1 MCLRDIVPKR
11 ALEALVREFK
21 TQRKIEFAD
30 TDLGGIVHF
39 SRYFVF
45 METAEHQFLNALG
58 TSVHTMVDGKTIGWP
73 RVKVSCEYEGPARYG
88 DTLDIT
94 VRVLRKGASSMT
106 YEIEFEIDG
115 RRIAR
120 GESTS
125 VCCEMGPNMRSVP
138 IPDSLAARIEEG

>member
-1 MCLRDIVPKR
+1 MPER
-11 ALEALVREFK
+11 ALEAAVREFK

-45 METAEHQFLNALG
+45 METAEHQFLDSLG
-58 TSVHTMVDGKTIGWP
+58 TSVHTVVDGKTIGWP
-73 RVKVSCEYEGPARYG
+73 RVNVSCQYAGPARYG

-94 VRVLRKGASSMT
+94 VRVLRKGRSSMT

-115 RRIAR
+115 RRVAR

-125 VCCEMGPNMRSVP
+125 VHCELGPDMRSAP
-138 IPDSLAARIEEG
+138 IPAELARRIEEG

>member
-58 TSVHTMVDGKTIGWP
+58 TSVHTVVDGKTIGWP

-138 IPDSLAARIEEG
+138 IPDALAARIEEG

>member
-58 TSVHTMVDGKTIGWP
+58 TSVHTVVDGKAIGWP

-138 IPDSLAARIEEG
+138 IPDALAARIEEG

>member
-1 MCLRDIVPKR
+1 MP
-11 ALEALVREFK
+11 AGELEAPVREFR

-45 METAEHQFLNALG
+45 METAEHQFLDSLG
-58 TSVHTMVDGKTIGWP
+58 TSVHLVEGNRTIGWP
-73 RVKVSCEYEGPARYG
+73 RVKVSCEYAGPARYG

-94 VRVLRKGASSMT
+94 VRVLRRGTSSVT
-106 YEIEFEIDG
+106 YGIEFEIDG
-115 RRIAR
+115 RRVAR

-125 VCCEMGPNMRSVP
+125 VRCELGPDMKSIP
-138 IPDSLAARIEEG
+138 IPDDLGRKMEEG

>member
-11 ALEALVREFK
+11 ALEALVSEFK

-58 TSVHTMVDGKTIGWP
+58 TSVHTVVDGKTMGWP
-73 RVKVSCEYEGPARYG
+73 RVKVSCQYEGPARYG

-94 VRVLRKGASSMT
+94 VRVLRQGASSMT
-106 YEIEFEIDG
+106 YEIKFEIDG
-115 RRIAR
+115 RRVAR

-125 VCCEMGPNMRSVP
+125 VYCELGSNMRSVP
-138 IPDSLAARIEEG
+138 IPDALAARIEEG

>member
-1 MCLRDIVPKR
+1 MPVR
-11 ALEALVREFK
+11 ALEAAVREFK

-45 METAEHQFLNALG
+45 METAEHQFLDALG
-58 TSVHTMVDGKTIGWP
+58 TSVHIVDGDKTIGWP
-73 RVKVSCEYEGPARYG
+73 RVKVSCEYAGPARYG
-88 DTLDIT
+88 DTLDIK
-94 VRVLRKGASSMT
+94 VRVLRMGTSSMT

-115 RRIAR
+115 RRVAR

-125 VCCEMGPNMRSVP
+125 VRCELGPKMQAVP
-138 IPDSLAARIEEG
+138 IPEELAARIEEE

>member
-1 MCLRDIVPKR
+1 MPKR
-11 ALEALVREFK
+11 VLEVLVSEFK

-45 METAEHQFLNALG
+45 METAEHQFLDALG
-58 TSVHTMVDGKTIGWP
+58 TSVHTVVDGKTMGWP
-73 RVKVSCEYEGPARYG
+73 RVKVSCEYEGPAGYG

-106 YEIEFEIDG
+106 YAIEFEIDG

-125 VCCEMGPNMRSVP
+125 VCCEMGPNMCSVP
-138 IPDSLAARIEEG
+138 IPDALAARIEEG

>member
-1 MCLRDIVPKR
+1 MPKR
-11 ALEALVREFK
+11 ALEAPVREFK

-39 SRYFVF
+39 ARYFVF

-58 TSVHTMVDGKTIGWP
+58 TSVHTVVDGKTIGWP
-73 RVKVSCEYEGPARYG
+73 RVKVSCEYAGPARYG

-94 VRVLRKGASSMT
+94 VRVLRKGRSSMT
-106 YEIEFEIDG
+106 YEIEFENDG
-115 RRIAR
+115 LRVAR

-125 VCCEMGPNMRSVP
+125 VRCELGPNMRSVP
-138 IPDSLAARIEEG
+138 IPDELAARIEKE

>member
-1 MCLRDIVPKR
+1 M
-11 ALEALVREFK
+11 REFK

-39 SRYFVF
+39 SRFFVF

-58 TSVHTMVDGKTIGWP
+58 TSVHIVDGGKTIGWP
-73 RVKVSCEYEGPARYG
+73 RVKVSCEYAGPARYG
-88 DTLDIT
+88 DTLDIK
-94 VRVLRKGASSMT
+94 VRVLRKGTSSMT

-115 RRIAR
+115 RLVAR

-125 VCCEMGPNMRSVP
+125 VRCVLGPDMRSVP
-138 IPDSLAARIEEG
+138 IPEELAARIEEE

>member
-58 TSVHTMVDGKTIGWP
+58 TSVHTLVDGKTIGWP

-138 IPDSLAARIEEG
+138 IPDALAARIEEG

>member
-1 MCLRDIVPKR
+1 VPGR
-11 ALEALVREFK
+11 VLEAAVREFK

-45 METAEHQFLNALG
+45 METAEHQFLDSVG
-58 TSVHTMVDGKTIGWP
+58 TSVHIADGDKTIGWP
-73 RVKVSCEYEGPARYG
+73 RVKASCEYAGPARYG
-88 DTLDIT
+88 DMLDIT
-94 VRVLRKGASSMT
+94 VRVLRKGTSSMT

-115 RRIAR
+115 RRVAR

-125 VCCEMGPNMRSVP
+125 VRCELGPEMRSVP
-138 IPDSLAARIEEG
+138 IPDALARRIEEG

>member
-1 MCLRDIVPKR
+1 VCLRDIVPKR

-58 TSVHTMVDGKTIGWP
+58 TSVHTVVDGKTIGWP

-138 IPDSLAARIEEG
+138 IPDALAARIEEG

>member
-1 MCLRDIVPKR
+1 MP
-11 ALEALVREFK
+11 AGGLEAPVREFR

-45 METAEHQFLNALG
+45 METAEHQFLDSLG
-58 TSVHTMVDGKTIGWP
+58 TSVHLVEGNRTIGWP
-73 RVKVSCEYEGPARYG
+73 RVKVSCEYAGPARYG

-94 VRVLRKGASSMT
+94 VRVLRRGTSSVT
-106 YEIEFEIDG
+106 YGIEFEIDG
-115 RRIAR
+115 RRVAR

-125 VCCEMGPNMRSVP
+125 VRCELGPDMKSIP
-138 IPDSLAARIEEG
+138 IPDDLGRKMEEG

>member
-1 MCLRDIVPKR
+1 MPKR
-11 ALEALVREFK
+11 ALEAPVHEFK
-21 TQRKIEFAD
+21 TRREVEFAD

-39 SRYFVF
+39 SRYFVV
-45 METAEHQFLNALG
+45 METAEHQFLDALG
-58 TSVHTMVDGKTIGWP
+58 TSVHTVVDGKTMGWP
-73 RVKVSCEYEGPARYG
+73 RVKVSCEYEGPAGYG

-115 RRIAR
+115 RRVAH

-125 VCCEMGPNMRSVP
+125 VYCELGPNMRSVP
-138 IPDSLAARIEEG
+138 IPDALAARIEEG

>member
-1 MCLRDIVPKR
+1 MPKR
-11 ALEALVREFK
+11 ALEAPVREFK
-21 TQRKIEFAD
+21 TRREIEFAD

-58 TSVHTMVDGKTIGWP
+58 TSVHTVIDGKTIGWP

-94 VRVLRKGASSMT
+94 VRVLRKGRSSMT

-115 RRIAR
+115 QRVAR

-125 VCCEMGPNMRSVP
+125 VYCELGPSMRSVP
-138 IPDSLAARIEEG
+138 IPDALAKGIEEG